1 MGRALIGNS
10 KPYLLAVHAV
20 EDVGMNAIPRAFARA
35 LALLLDLPL
44 ATGIVQIN
52 RVTHTG
58 AGGYHRLAFP
68 AVFDGEIEPVDYF
81 MVDDFVGQGGTLA
94 NLRGHVE
101 ANGGRTIG
109 AATLTGKAYSAKL
122 RLENDTLGILRQKHG
137 NKLEEWWV
145 AAFGYSFERL
155 TESEARYLSR
165 SDDAVTVSTR
175 ITAARRAGD

>member
-137 NKLEEWWV
+137 NKLEE
-145 AAFGYSFERL
+145 
-155 TESEARYLSR
+155 ARYLSR